1 MILSVNYP
9 RQKNDSEKDMQTTA
23 NIIAY
28 AMESAYKEGFD
39 GKGIQR
45 RTYARIQRKIDKALE
60 DEEITNIELEE
71 SEVDLIKKAIDQAKF
86 PPAWSKFVVLLE
98 DALEAM

>member
-1 MILSVNYP
+1 
-9 RQKNDSEKDMQTTA
+9 MQWSRH
-23 NIIAY
+23 I
-28 AMESAYKEGFD
+28 KEGFD

-71 SEVDLIKKAIDQAKF
+71 SEVDLIKKRSIKQSF
-86 PPAWSKFVVLLE
+86 LLHGQN
-98 DALEAM
+98 LLFY